1 VEDVGLGI
9 HNQTTHRGKPF
20 LGLCLAWIIFGLGA
34 LTTLG
39 EPAVHYS
46 FRLWQTQDGL
56 PENTVQAFAQ
66 TPDGFLWVG
75 TTGGLSRFDG
85 NGFDKFDHTNTP
97 ALTESSIVSLLVS
110 RDGDLLI
117 GTDGGGLVQ
126 YHAGQFARMGVGDG
140 LEHASIRSLLEDAH
154 GILWIGTDS
163 GVFRRLQ
170 AGVNKFQ
177 LISDVAPISVQAL
190 VEDHEGRLWA
200 GGDRLFV
207 IDTGHSS
214 EQQLPWLQN
223 NQITSICETR
233 DGTIWIG
240 TLKGLWRSYGH
251 ERLFERVNNIRG
263 TVRSL
268 YETKESALWVGTG
281 GDGVFSVRK
290 TRVTQVKTPSATTS
304 SVLSI
309 FQDGSSNLWLGTQ
322 AGMLRVTPS
331 SITIIHLPKISASE
345 FGTVYLDARGT
356 LWVASR
362 RLYKVRNDHGMRVTL
377 PQLQGSSVRNVLMD
391 EDGTLWFGTNGN
403 GVFHLLPHKTVH
415 YTVDTGLAN
424 NFIRVFIQAHD
435 GSIWLGTDVGL
446 SHLKGNSFQNFGL
459 QDGLC
464 HLDIHAIV
472 EGAEGDIWIGTALGL
487 SHLHDGKFVEDAA
500 TRGLRSEK
508 VWSISSIHN
517 GLSMLFG
524 TRHGGLYEYS
534 EGRLSHFTTA
544 QGLSSDSIYKITRD
558 LNDHLWL
565 SGPDGV
571 SRVSITD
578 LERQAIGAVNEL
590 SLRTYYIT
598 DDGNTVQF
606 YGGMQP
612 AGAIGPEGDMWFP
625 SNRGVVHIAL
635 DERTILPPK
644 LRVKSVVSDG
654 KAIDG
659 DAPVRLSA
667 DNSNLEIVYAP
678 IMLRPQ
684 MGMHYRYKLIGFD
697 KEWINALT
705 RKTAYYTNIPAGT
718 YTFLVRGYEADRP
731 DVFSE
736 TQLIFVKKPY
746 FYRTWWFMS
755 LALLCACLAV
765 WTVHLLK
772 VRNVNR
778 RFLAILEE
786 RGRLAREIHDTVLQ
800 GCASV
805 SSLLEASSSAEDE
818 PQLHHKL
825 IEYARSQISVTID
838 EARKAVWNLRQTS
851 EESKSISHLIEEM
864 AARTSGEFG
873 IPVRCR
879 TTGEPQLLDAILSHE
894 IIMVI
899 REGLY
904 NALVHSNAKA
914 IEIST
919 DFLQG
924 TLSVSVRDNGSGFDP
939 RHSFDEHYG
948 LVGMKERI
956 IRLGGSIEIHSQLGR
971 GTDVFF
977 SVPTATIQ
985 MSKAVAV

>member
-1 VEDVGLGI
+1 M
-9 HNQTTHRGKPF
+9 HNLKTLR
-20 LGLCLAWIIFGLGA
+20 LLAAVCLTSIVFGLA
-34 LTTLG
+34 VRNALG
-39 EPAVHYS
+39 EPTDHYA

-56 PENTVQAFAQ
+56 PENTVQAIAQ

-97 ALTESSIVSLLVS
+97 SLTESSIVSLLVS
-110 RDGDLLI
+110 RDGDLWI

-126 YHAGQFARMGVGDG
+126 YHGGRFARVGVGDG
-140 LEHASIRSLLEDAH
+140 LEHASVRSLLEDAH
-154 GILWIGTDS
+154 GTLWIGTDS
-163 GVFRRLQ
+163 GLFQRVDASGNRFRLVTE
-170 AGVNKFQ
+170 A
-177 LISDVAPISVQAL
+177 APVSVQAL
-190 VEDHEGRLWA
+190 AEDHGGRLWV

-207 IDTGHSS
+207 IEHGDSH
-214 EQQLPWLQN
+214 EQRLPWLQN
-223 NQITSICETR
+223 NQITSIRETR

-240 TLKGLWRSYGH
+240 TLRGLWRSYGH
-251 ERLFERVNNIRG
+251 EKSFERVSDIRG

-268 YETKESALWVGTG
+268 YETNESTLWVGTG

-290 TRVTQVKTPSATTS
+290 TRVTKLKTPSATSS

-331 SITIIHLPKISASE
+331 SITIIHLPKISSSE

-362 RLYKVRNDHGMRVTL
+362 RLYKVRNDHGVSVTL
-377 PQLQGSSVRNVLMD
+377 PQLAGSSVRNVLMD

-403 GVFHLLPHKTVH
+403 GVFHLLPHKTVY
-415 YTVDTGLAN
+415 YTVETGLAN
-424 NFIRVFIQAHD
+424 NFIRVLIQAHD
-435 GSIWLGTDVGL
+435 GSIWMGTDVGL
-446 SHLKGNSFQNFGL
+446 SRLKGDNFQNYGL

-487 SHLHDGKFVEDAA
+487 SHLHNGKFVEDAA

-508 VWSISSIHN
+508 VWSISSIH
-517 GLSMLFG
+517 GGSSMLFG
-524 TRHGGLYEYS
+524 TRHGGLYQFS
-534 EGRLSHFTTA
+534 QGRLSHFTTA
-544 QGLSSDSIYKITRD
+544 QGLSSDSIYKILRD
-558 LNDHLWL
+558 QNDHLWL

-571 SRVSITD
+571 SRVSIND
-578 LERQAIGAVNEL
+578 LEAQARGAVKEL

-598 DDGNTVQF
+598 DDGDTVQF

-612 AGAIGPEGDMWFP
+612 AGAIGPEGDVWFP
-625 SNRGVVHIAL
+625 SNRGVVHLAL
-635 DERTILPPK
+635 DERKITPPK
-644 LRVKSVVSDG
+644 LRVKSVISDG
-654 KAIDG
+654 KELGGAAYI
-659 DAPVRLSA
+659 RLSA
-667 DNSNLEIVYAP
+667 DNSTLEIVYAP

-697 KEWINALT
+697 KEWVNALT

-718 YTFLVRGYEADRP
+718 YTFLVQGYEADRP

-736 TQLIFVKKPY
+736 AQLVFVKRPY
-746 FYRTWWFMS
+746 FYRTWWFLS
-755 LALLCACLAV
+755 LVLLCACLVA

-772 VRNVNR
+772 VRNVNK

-851 EESKSISHLIEEM
+851 EETKSISHLIEEM

-879 TTGEPQLLDAILSHE
+879 TTGEPELIDAILSHE

-904 NALVHSNAKA
+904 NALVHSGAKA

-919 DFLQG
+919 EFSPG

-939 RHSFDEHYG
+939 KHSFDEHYG

-956 IRLGGSIEIHSQLGR
+956 NRLNGSIEIHSQLGK
-971 GTDVFF
+971 GTDVVF
-977 SVPTATIQ
+977 SVPTVTIST
-985 MSKAVAV
+985 SKAVAV